1 MSLNL
6 QEIIAQFDTCQKGIP
21 YGNGHINDTY
31 LITETPRYILQKI
44 NTDIFNPE
52 NVMENIELVTIH
64 IKKKL
69 VEKGRNPERETLTVI
84 KTVNGKNFYRDE
96 EGNCFRM
103 YKFID
108 NAQSFDNVTSTDVL
122 YSAAKAFGEFQMFL
136 GDFPANKLNETIVD
150 FHNTPK
156 RVENLKKAIAE
167 NKAGRLSEVS
177 EEINF
182 VLSHELEASMVVS
195 GIADGTIPLRV
206 THNDTKINNVL
217 IDPVTKKGVAVID
230 LDTVMPGSLLYD
242 FGDGLR
248 TGAATAAEDE
258 TDLSKVGLNLD
269 LFEAFTKGFLDGIG
283 DNITKTELELLPYSV
298 FLLTYEC
305 GTRFL
310 TDYLDG
316 DTYFKI
322 HRPGHNLDRARTQFA
337 MCKDIISKYEKM
349 AEIVKSA
356 ISEK

>member
-6 QEIIAQFDTCQKGIP
+6 QEITAQFDTCQKGIP

-31 LITETPRYILQKI
+31 LVTETPRYILQRI
-44 NTDIFNPE
+44 NTNIFNPE
-52 NVMENIELVTIH
+52 SVMENIELVTTH

-69 VEKGRNPERETLTVI
+69 VEKGRSPERETLTVI
-84 KTVNGKNFYRDE
+84 KTVNGENFYRDKD
-96 EGNCFRM
+96 GNCFRM

-108 NAQSFDNVTSTDVL
+108 NAQSYDNVTSADVL
-122 YSAAKAFGEFQMFL
+122 YSAAKAFGEFQMLL
-136 GDFPANKLNETIVD
+136 GDFPANKLHETIVD

-167 NKAGRLSEVS
+167 NKAGRASEVS

-182 VLSHELEASMVVS
+182 VLSHELEASKVVS

-217 IDPVTKKGVAVID
+217 IDPLTKKGVAVID

-248 TGAATAAEDE
+248 TGAAMAAEDE
-258 TDLSKVGLNLD
+258 TDLSKVGFSLE
-269 LFEAFTKGFLDGIG
+269 LFEAFTKGFLDGMG
-283 DNITKTELELLPYSV
+283 DNITAKELELLPYSV

-310 TDYLDG
+310 TDYLEG

-322 HRPGHNLDRARTQFA
+322 HRPKHNLDRARTQFA

-349 AEIVKSA
+349 AEIVNSA